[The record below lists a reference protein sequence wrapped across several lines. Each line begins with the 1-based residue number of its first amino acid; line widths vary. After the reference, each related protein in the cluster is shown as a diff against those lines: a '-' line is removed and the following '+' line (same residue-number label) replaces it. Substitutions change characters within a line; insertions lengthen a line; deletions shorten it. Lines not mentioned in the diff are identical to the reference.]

1 MYSYLSNATQQ
12 IKINENVSDGKDIE
26 FGETHC
32 SALGPLVF
40 NIDMTDL
47 FYECEDSDVA
57 SYADGTIPCSC
68 ATYIP
73 NM

>member
-1 MYSYLSNATQQ
+1 M
-12 IKINENVSDGKDIE
+12 DIE
-26 FGETHC
+26 FGKTHC
-32 SALGPLVF
+32 SALGPFVF

-57 SYADGTIPCSC
+57 SYGDDTTPYSC

-73 NM
+73 NV